1 MAYRL
6 IAHFLMFCLRTSFRE
21 IFSWEVQHGHVNTEY
36 DWQQLY
42 HAAVLEA
49 DWTKIEDRIWEA
61 ESGIRARLYELSM
74 DQGTTAEE
82 NESIVEAL
90 NGLTVLRKAVLAW
103 QGSNRSLVA
112 RATFF

>member
-1 MAYRL
+1 MEYRL
-6 IAHFLMFCLRTSFRE
+6 IAHFLMFCLRTNLGKSFRGRWQQ
-21 IFSWEVQHGHVNTEY
+21 SSVNTAY

-49 DWTKIEDRIWEA
+49 DWTKIEDRIWAA
-61 ESGIRARLYELSM
+61 ESGIRARLSELSM
-74 DQGTTAEE
+74 DHGSTTEE

-103 QGSNRSLVA
+103 RGSNRSLPV
-112 RATFF
+112 RSTF